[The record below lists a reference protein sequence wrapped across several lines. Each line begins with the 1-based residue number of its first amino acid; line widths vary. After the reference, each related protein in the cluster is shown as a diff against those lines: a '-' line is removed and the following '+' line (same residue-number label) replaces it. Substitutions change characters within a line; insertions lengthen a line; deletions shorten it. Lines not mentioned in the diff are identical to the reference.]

1 MKFLLLHARITKEHV
16 LLKLEERLSS
26 AVPMMSRLY
35 NNDYQ
40 WYKLICP
47 VNYVETIIYRFLS
60 YKQLW
65 CLGNFFL

>member
-26 AVPMMSRLY
+26 AVPMMSRLF

-47 VNYVETIIYRFLS
+47 VNYVEKIIKR
-60 YKQLW
+60 
-65 CLGNFFL
+65 